1 MAAYQMGQYRYSSTA
16 ECMTQITATK
26 SYRSVSFGDDSG
38 DSTSFQDIQI
48 TTDEAMLQNTAYFL
62 SMSIPRD
69 LNYDLSFNI
78 KLYKTVT
85 DTSTTEV
92 FQQLKNIKV
101 KKGGN
106 TSNVYGV
113 ALYDAN
119 TTNSGSLERI
129 VATIPAKYNS
139 SVLAVRGQLYI
150 DEANKRY
157 YLGQADG
164 TYKLTTKVNYLSVLA
179 SWKQDNENLQYD
191 NVTIVFTP
199 IENGFNRIVLEM
211 VREAEDYNIQYT
223 TDEGDIRYG
232 RKVQLEYFDFN
243 LYTLSNLVTR
253 MNPNGSLTS
262 IGVNGHPGLLMSVN
276 GSQIRIGPSGY
287 YALENIIPISNIGI
301 VARNARDSFVIDYQY
316 EG

>member
-1 MAAYQMGQYRYSSTA
+1 MGQYRYSSTA
-16 ECMTQITATK
+16 ECMTRITASK

-48 TTDEAMLQNTAYFL
+48 TTNEAMPQNNAYFL

-78 KLYKTVT
+78 KLYKTT
-85 DTSTTEV
+85 TETSTDEV

-119 TTNSGSLERI
+119 TTGNSDLEKI
-129 VATIPAKYNS
+129 VATVPIQYNS
-139 SVLAVRGQLYI
+139 AVRPIAGQLYI
-150 DEANKRY
+150 DEAAKRY
-157 YLGQADG
+157 YLGQPDG
-164 TYKLTTKVNYLSVLA
+164 TYKLTSKVNYLSVLA

-199 IENGFNRIVLEM
+199 VENGFNKIVLEM
-211 VREAEDYNIQYT
+211 IREAEDYNIQYI
-223 TDEGDIRYG
+223 TDSGDVHYG
-232 RKVQLEYFDFN
+232 RKVQLEYFDFA
-243 LYTLSNLVTR
+243 LYRLSNLVTR
-253 MNPNGSLTS
+253 MNPSGSLSS
-262 IGVNGHPGLLMSVN
+262 IGVNGHPGLLMSIN

-287 YALENIIPISNIGI
+287 YALENVLPVTNIGV
-301 VARNARDSFVIDYQY
+301 VARSAKDSFVIDYQY